1 MVSCA
6 GDGAEGPGHIR
17 PMRRFAHLLYATG
30 MAGLGLLSLLHRD
43 FAMNWQPVPESL
55 PHRAAFACASGAI
68 LLAGGL
74 GMLFRRTARGAALS
88 LTLFVFLWLVVLQL
102 PRVAASP
109 LDPGRWL
116 GFCETA
122 VLAAGAWML
131 AGFAAGPERDA
142 WARIGRVSYAAA
154 LPLIGLSHYA
164 YVEATASMV
173 PAWLPAHVFIAYL
186 TGTGHM
192 AAGAGMLLGVLRRP
206 AAVLEASM
214 MSCFVLLLH
223 IPGVWAAP
231 SSRLQWT
238 MLFVAS
244 ALTASGWAAAASLF
258 GDGRGPDAA
267 GAAGAA

>member
-1 MVSCA
+1 
-6 GDGAEGPGHIR
+6 
-17 PMRRFAHLLYATG
+17 MRRFARLLYATG
-30 MAGLGLLSLLHRD
+30 MAGLGFLSLVHRD

-74 GMLFRRTARGAALS
+74 GMLFRRTARTAALA
-88 LTLFVFLWLVVLQL
+88 LAAFVFLWLVVLQL

-122 VLAAGAWML
+122 VLACGAWIL
-131 AGFAAGPERDA
+131 CGFAAGPGVSGADRAA
-142 WARIGRVSYAAA
+142 WIRIGRVSYAAA

-173 PAWLPAHVFIAYL
+173 PAWLPAHVFFAYL

-192 AAGAGMLLGVLRRP
+192 AAGAGLLLGVLRRP
-206 AAVLEASM
+206 AAVLEAAM

-244 ALTASGWAAAASLF
+244 ALTASGWSVAASLL
-258 GDGRGPDAA
+258 GEGPRADPS